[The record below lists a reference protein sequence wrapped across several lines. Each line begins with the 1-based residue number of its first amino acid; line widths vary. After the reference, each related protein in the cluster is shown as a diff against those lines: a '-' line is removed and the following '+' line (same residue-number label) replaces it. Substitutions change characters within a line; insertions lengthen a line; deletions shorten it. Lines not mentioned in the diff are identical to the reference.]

1 MKDLFITIAVVFIGL
16 NVSLIVH
23 KVVGYFKLTKE
34 IEFDMYTLEALKTDL
49 EDYIFSKLR
58 VALLWVIL
66 LVITIIYF

>member
-1 MKDLFITIAVVFIGL
+1 MKDLFITIVVVFIGL